1 MLQIASCL
9 IGTQGHIRNIL
20 AIYFSFRTIS
30 SHGSVSAIDTTTT
43 PRINSSFI
51 FQDHTK
57 TYHHHTTNLKMDSTQ
72 TTKIPTFAS
81 HLSSLAVSPPFLGK
95 ERYDERSNNDANVA
109 THEIDYNI
117 IIGNEAGDADSII
130 SALALS
136 YIYRLEG
143 CVNAIP
149 VVSIPREDIM
159 LRRDVTVLLSIS
171 GVVELE
177 KLLYLDD
184 DFVQGFL
191 EFDNRNLIKK
201 KRPLI
206 TLVDHNRIKSDLDH
220 FSNDIVEIIDH
231 HDDEFCHLSVAD
243 EKRLVEFKD
252 GVALVGSTCTLVT
265 ERLERFFFRNQQTF
279 LNEESGA
286 ENNDMVKY
294 IDPGISLALLGVILL
309 DTMNMN
315 QKAEKG
321 TIRDANA
328 INFLLKNTRW
338 YDLVAPSSPLNQD
351 VKTLVF
357 PHGIGTAPNQEA
369 LYNCLAES
377 KFDRKFWEGLSVR
390 DFLRLDYKRF
400 EGDGQNIFGLSSVL
414 LPMSSFLSK
423 INFMNDTYDFMKKMN
438 ISILGVMSIVI
449 VDNEPCRELIL
460 LGSNDD
466 VNHLSD
472 YLLNS
477 DSTTFLDISIKK
489 TTIDNDLNNS
499 NLYWKCFHQG
509 NPKGSRKQ
517 LAPALLNFFS
527 SL

>member
-1 MLQIASCL
+1 
-9 IGTQGHIRNIL
+9 
-20 AIYFSFRTIS
+20 
-30 SHGSVSAIDTTTT
+30 
-43 PRINSSFI
+43 
-51 FQDHTK
+51 
-57 TYHHHTTNLKMDSTQ
+57 
-72 TTKIPTFAS
+72 
-81 HLSSLAVSPPFLGK
+81 
-95 ERYDERSNNDANVA
+95 
-109 THEIDYNI
+109 
-117 IIGNEAGDADSII
+117 
-130 SALALS
+130 
-136 YIYRLEG
+136 
-143 CVNAIP
+143 
-149 VVSIPREDIM
+149 
-159 LRRDVTVLLSIS
+159 
-171 GVVELE
+171 
-177 KLLYLDD
+177 
-184 DFVQGFL
+184 
-191 EFDNRNLIKK
+191 
-201 KRPLI
+201 
-206 TLVDHNRIKSDLDH
+206 
-220 FSNDIVEIIDH
+220 
-231 HDDEFCHLSVAD
+231 
-243 EKRLVEFKD
+243 VEFKD

-390 DFLRLDYKRF
+390 NFLRLDYKRF

-489 TTIDNDLNNS
+489 ITIDNDLNNS